1 MKYLIPGLAL
11 VGLVCTSCNVQP
23 AEEQA
28 PPRATQSPPR
38 LRPEHRTDRAHLK
51 PRPGLR
57 SRPGMRRDR
66 RRGRRAG
73 PRHNGPVGI
82 LGQTF
87 PSPARAPEH
96 VLVRDLDGD
105 GKPEIVHAGFQG
117 LWVTDAA
124 GRTLAKARAQ
134 GHANVLVAGDPRGK
148 DRGAFVVGWGFGRRA
163 RQGPARVVAYR
174 YRAGRLTQELL
185 LEQKSPKPL
194 VSSLVVGRYRGRPS
208 VVASIYVDKYN
219 TQLWL
224 ITPQGTGY
232 RTTRLEKIR
241 MANTLALGPVRRRGV
256 NELVVAR
263 VYGDQR
269 GAPGDAFLWEGKG
282 KRIPIPIRGGVRFVT
297 TVDLNGDGVAE
308 VLLADGWSAN
318 YGRDAR
324 AQLTVGEFHNGAF
337 KSRVLGT
344 LPGEFM
350 IQRIVPVDLNR
361 DKRPDLVVL
370 GNQTV
375 SAFVHGKGN
384 TWKLRRLGTARMAL
398 DLAVGSLDVDP
409 RPELFV
415 ATRNDLRILRN
426 VTAR

>member
-1 MKYLIPGLAL
+1 MRYLTTCLAL
-11 VGLVCTSCNVQP
+11 VGLVSSGCNVQP

-28 PPRATQSPPR
+28 PSQAAKTAPR
-38 LRPEHRTDRAHLK
+38 LRPEHPTDRTHLK
-51 PRPGLR
+51 PPPGR
-57 SRPGMRRDR
+57 RARAAMRRDR

-73 PRHNGPVGI
+73 PPHGAPAGV

-96 VLVRDLDGD
+96 VLAWDLDGD

-117 LWVTDAA
+117 LWVTDIA
-124 GRTLAKARAQ
+124 GRTLARARAQ

-148 DRGAFVVGWGFGRRA
+148 DRGTFVVGWGFGRHA

-194 VSSLVVGRYRGRPS
+194 VSALAVGRYRGRPS

-219 TQLWL
+219 TQLWQ
-224 ITPQGTGY
+224 ITPQGRGY
-232 RTTRLEKIR
+232 QTTRLEQIR

-263 VYGDQR
+263 VYGDRR

-282 KRIPIPIRGGVRFVT
+282 KRLPIPIRGGVRFVT

-324 AQLTVGEFHNGAF
+324 AQLTVGEFRKGAF
-337 KSRVLGT
+337 KTRLLGT

-370 GNQTV
+370 GNQSV
-375 SAFVHGKGN
+375 SAFVHGAGRAW
-384 TWKLRRLGTARMAL
+384 TLRRLGTARMAL
-398 DLAVGSLDVDP
+398 DVAVGSLDVDP
-409 RPELFV
+409 RPELLV
-415 ATRNDLRILRN
+415 TTRNDLRILRN
-426 VTAR
+426 VAAR